1 MRPSAVRAHA
11 PLLGVLAV
19 EGLRAGLRAYLVGGG
34 VRDLLLGREPVDLD
48 VALEGP
54 LGGFASLIAALEGRG
69 WACTARHPRFGT
81 ARLRGPAG
89 EGVDL
94 AATREESYPAP
105 GALPVVTPGVSIG
118 RDLARRDFTV
128 HAMALPIAEADVDGA
143 LLDPFGG
150 VSDLGLR
157 RIRLLHA
164 ESLADDPTRVFR
176 AARYAARLAFELDTR
191 FEAAVRR
198 GVETGAFAR
207 ISGDRLRRALHEL
220 LSEENRAVAL
230 RILVSLSVP
239 TAIVEGWEIGA
250 PVPDAV
256 GGAGG
261 ADDAWARLLGSADPD
276 LRERIATRLSFSR
289 VLRRKTGCRR

>member
-1 MRPSAVRAHA
+1 V

-19 EGLRAGLRAYLVGGG
+19 EGRQAGLRPYLVGGG
-34 VRDLLLGREPVDLD
+34 VRDLLLGREPLDLD

-54 LGGFASLIAALEGRG
+54 LGGFASLIQALESRG

-89 EGVDL
+89 EAFDL
-94 AATREESYPAP
+94 AATREESYPSP

-118 RDLARRDFTV
+118 RDLARRDFTI
-128 HAMALPIAEADVDGA
+128 HAMALPIGEAGIESA

-150 VSDLGLR
+150 VSDLGHT
-157 RIRLLHA
+157 RIRLLH
-164 ESLADDPTRVFR
+164 EGSLADDPTRVFR
-176 AARYAARLAFELDTR
+176 AARYAARLAFDLDAG
-191 FEAAVRR
+191 FEAAVRM
-198 GVETGAFAR
+198 GIESGAFAR

-220 LSEENRAVAL
+220 LSEENRTVAL
-230 RILVSLSVP
+230 RVLAQLSVP
-239 TAIVEGWEIGA
+239 AAVVDGWEIGT

-261 ADDAWARLLGSADPD
+261 ADDAWARLLGSAEPD

-289 VLRRKTGCRR
+289 ALRRTTGCRR